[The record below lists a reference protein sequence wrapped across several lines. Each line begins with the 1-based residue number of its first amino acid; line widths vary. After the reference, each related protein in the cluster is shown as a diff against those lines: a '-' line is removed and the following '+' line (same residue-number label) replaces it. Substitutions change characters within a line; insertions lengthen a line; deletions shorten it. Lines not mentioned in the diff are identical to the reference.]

1 MRTRRRCGG
10 RLTCTPCGVRCIGR
24 CTGALRSRRSWRWS
38 EGGQAGARERGS
50 AGARSATVAEGF
62 GECCRGRL
70 GIRLCFAAGGMARRP
85 APVDTAAAGSGV
97 ARPGHSGGGGVEA
110 VPGRG
115 VRGAGR
121 ASGGEAAG
129 PQLRTRWRRR
139 DPLLGYCRD
148 GGGFGY
154 LRWAGRRCGRGRGG
168 RRRAGDGSAPAAA
181 RPQGDHLRPGFAA
194 QHDLEHRGGA
204 VVPLHGV
211 GQPGRPF
218 RPALRAR
225 RPPRV
230 SPLPEPGR
238 DPSMGSAGST
248 TTSRAKGPRG
258 PGATLHESGTST
270 PNGRNSRATNT
281 PSPPVTRA
289 AWRPCSSSRTGTCG
303 PFCGTFGLRGVRWWW
318 ARSPMWRNW
327 PRWPS
332 R

>member
-62 GECCRGRL
+62 GGGSRRWLGGRM
-70 GIRLCFAAGGMARRP
+70 CFATGGVGRDAAP
-85 APVDTAAAGSGV
+85 AETATAGSGV

-154 LRWAGRRCGRGRGG
+154 LRWAEGDVAVVGAGAVGLATARLLQRRGRRVTIYDNYFPRERPSGSGG
-168 RRRAGDGSAPAAA
+168 YI
-181 RPQGDHLRPGFAA
+181 L
-194 QHDLEHRGGA
+194 
-204 VVPLHGV
+204 
-211 GQPGRPF
+211 
-218 RPALRAR
+218 
-225 RPPRV
+225 
-230 SPLPEPGR
+230 
-238 DPSMGSAGST
+238 
-248 TTSRAKGPRG
+248 G
-258 PGATLHESGTST
+258 PGDPG
-270 PNGRNSRATNT
+270 
-281 PSPPVTRA
+281 
-289 AWRPCSSSRTGTCG
+289 
-303 PFCGTFGLRGVRWWW
+303 
-318 ARSPMWRNW
+318 
-327 PRWPS
+327 
-332 R
+332 